1 MQTKQTTN
9 LVITDITL
17 QLPRHP
23 TDPNYRTRPMSAITK
38 IVVHYDA
45 VAVPPPKDGALGYDP
60 IARYISQAKY
70 HMGKNWNEGRGPIVR
85 GFGLMYHYRVS
96 ADGRLWR
103 TQPDNLVTWHARNA
117 NYAGLAVCCDLG
129 PGQQPTQAQLV
140 GLNALLHHLC
150 YERPDFPASR
160 PDVWGHGEL
169 TDAGNH
175 TPCPA
180 ALTPWVREYRRG
192 K

>member
-1 MQTKQTTN
+1 MQLTQSTD
-9 LVITDITL
+9 LSITDVIL
-17 QLPRHP
+17 QLPR
-23 TDPNYRTRPMSAITK
+23 DAASRNYRTRPLIAITK

-45 VAVPPPKDGALGYDP
+45 VSVPPSKDGTLGYDP
-60 IARYISQAKY
+60 VERYIAQAQY
-70 HMGKNWNEGRGPIVR
+70 HMSKNWNEGAGPIVR

-103 TQPDNLVTWHARNA
+103 TQPDELVTWHARNA
-117 NYAGLAVCCDLG
+117 NYSGLAVCCDLG
-129 PGQQPTQAQLV
+129 PDQKPSSSQLC
-140 GLNALLHHLC
+140 GLLTLLHHLC

-160 PDVWGHGEL
+160 GAVWGHGEL

-180 ALTPWVREYRRG
+180 ALLPWAHTYR
-192 K
+192 KA